1 MKTLLLNLVNK
12 IKTNFKEF
20 AILALIILLGVFGW
34 KGCRKVAKTQDK
46 QATSTVLTP
55 DQKEKIVVDPT
66 KHTITITTKKAD
78 GTDQTTTTFL
88 PDRPTAVIESKD
100 GKLSII
106 DRKFGAEI
114 RPYLGIG
121 GALDG
126 TPRVH
131 VGADLFYFHKM
142 DLGLGIDDNPSHLK
156 DVRGN
161 LNLSYNFY
169 SNTSVAISYDNHKYA
184 GLFLKVRF

>member
-1 MKTLLLNLVNK
+1 MLISLVNK
-12 IKTNFKEF
+12 IKTNFKDF
-20 AILALIILLGVFGW
+20 TILALLILLGVFGW

-46 QATSTVLTP
+46 QVTSTILAP

-78 GTDQTTTTFL
+78 GTDQTTTSYL
-88 PDRPTAVIESKD
+88 PDRPTAVIESND
-100 GKLSII
+100 GKLSLI
-106 DRKFGAEI
+106 DHKYGVEI
-114 RPYLGIG
+114 RPFIGVG

-131 VGADLFYFHKM
+131 VGSDFFYFHKM
-142 DLGLGIDDNPSHLK
+142 DLGLGLDTNPAHLK
-156 DVRGN
+156 DVRCN
-161 LNLSYNFY
+161 LNLSYNFW
-169 SNTSVAISYDNHKYA
+169 SNTSIAFSFDNHKTP

>member
-1 MKTLLLNLVNK
+1 MLISLLNK
-12 IKTNFKEF
+12 IKANLRKF
-20 AILALIILLGVFGW
+20 AILGAVILLGLFGF
-34 KGCRKVAKTQDK
+34 KACRKVAKTQDK
-46 QATSTVLTP
+46 QVTSTVLTP

-78 GTDQTTTTFL
+78 GTDQTTTTYL
-88 PDRPTAVIESKD
+88 PDRPTSVTED
-100 GKLSII
+100 NNGKITI
-106 DRKFGAEI
+106 VDHKYGAEF

-131 VGADLFYFHKM
+131 VGSDLFYFRKM
-142 DLGLGIDDNPSHLK
+142 DLGLGIDDNPAHLK
-156 DVRGN
+156 DLRGN

-169 SNTSVAISYDNHKYA
+169 SNTSIAISYDNHKTA